1 MRKSVIFGTIA
12 FLLAVSVA
20 SASSFIKPGDTDE
33 DFCFGY
39 ALCE

>member
-1 MRKSVIFGTIA
+1 MRKSVIFGLIA

-20 SASSFIKPGDTDE
+20 SAASFIKPANTDE

-39 ALCE
+39 AVCE

>member
-1 MRKSVIFGTIA
+1 MRKSVIFGMIA

-20 SASSFIKPGDTDE
+20 SAGSLFKPGDAGE

-39 ALCE
+39 AVCE

>member
-1 MRKSVIFGTIA
+1 MRKSVIFGLIA

-20 SASSFIKPGDTDE
+20 SAASFIKPANTDE

-39 ALCE
+39 AICE